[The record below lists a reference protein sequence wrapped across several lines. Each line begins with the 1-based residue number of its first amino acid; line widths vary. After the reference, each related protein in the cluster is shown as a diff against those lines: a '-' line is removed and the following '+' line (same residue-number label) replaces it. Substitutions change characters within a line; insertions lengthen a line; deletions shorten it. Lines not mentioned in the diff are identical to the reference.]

1 MNRAQ
6 FFDNTLQGLEALIAR
21 TEQFRNL
28 PSGVLNQKTAAHDWT
43 LGELFNHLVKS
54 DVEVAK
60 RFYAQRPVTPKAQE
74 DDIRHTSIGRFIL
87 SGMTRPNIPVPK
99 AFVPDAKN
107 YDSSVVQ
114 EYLDNL
120 ILHRNELAESKK
132 FDLAKL
138 ILKSPVIPLLR
149 YNGYDLLAI
158 CVAHGERHLAQAEAV
173 LRMLEPIGQTN
184 S

>member
-1 MNRAQ
+1 
-6 FFDNTLQGLEALIAR
+6 
-21 TEQFRNL
+21 
-28 PSGVLNQKTAAHDWT
+28 
-43 LGELFNHLVKS
+43 
-54 DVEVAK
+54 
-60 RFYAQRPVTPKAQE
+60 
-74 DDIRHTSIGRFIL
+74 
-87 SGMTRPNIPVPK
+87 MTRPNIPVPK

-138 ILKSPVIPLLR
+138 ILKSPAIPLLR